1 MNREIEEMAK
11 TLCGQKEHSCA
22 ECDSCDLCEFWL
34 EASILYANGYRKAT
48 DVAREIF
55 EGIKQH
61 LEKQI
66 NAILMFGKDD
76 DDFYSGELHA
86 LNVLQNYIKAV
97 KKKYES
103 EGADDEE
110 NS

>member
-1 MNREIEEMAK
+1 MNKRIEEMAK

-55 EGIKQH
+55 ADIYEDCFDQ
-61 LEKQI
+61 
-66 NAILMFGKDD
+66 FGYID
-76 DDFYSGELHA
+76 YRVIAELR
-86 LNVLQNYIKAV
+86 
-97 KKKYES
+97 KKYES
-103 EGADDEE
+103 EGADDV
-110 NS
+110 

>member
-55 EGIKQH
+55 AEIDKTAYGDLDFFKQ
-61 LEKQI
+61 LR
-66 NAILMFGKDD
+66 
-76 DDFYSGELHA
+76 
-86 LNVLQNYIKAV
+86 
-97 KKKYES
+97 KKYES
-103 EGADDEE
+103 EGAE
-110 NS
+110 